1 MPTMPAAEQTPRVV
15 EPVIIPLD
23 ERHAELVNTITGFS
37 ASTLIALNESEA
49 PGIVR
54 QRGQGNGTRTYL
66 HLESFRR
73 WAASLPIHRA
83 SKGSGA

>member
-1 MPTMPAAEQTPRVV
+1 MATIQV
-15 EPVIIPLD
+15 EPALVPLD
-23 ERHAELVNTITGFS
+23 EKHADLVNTITGFS

-73 WAASLPIHRA
+73 WAAGLPIHRGN
-83 SKGSGA
+83 KGSRA